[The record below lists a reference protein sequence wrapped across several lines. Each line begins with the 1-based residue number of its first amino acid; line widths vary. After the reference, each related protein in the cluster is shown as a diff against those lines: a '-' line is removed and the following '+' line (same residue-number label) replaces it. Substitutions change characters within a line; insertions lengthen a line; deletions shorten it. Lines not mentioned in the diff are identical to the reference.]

1 MQQRE
6 NRQFRQH
13 LGTMLGCA
21 LAVAALA
28 VFITLVGSSTR
39 AGAAAQG
46 APTLSSTITVTNTE
60 DSGPGSLRAA
70 IAQAAPGDTIN
81 FNVTGVINLTSAA
94 LTINKDLTI
103 SGPGANTLS
112 VERNSSAPDFKIF
125 TVESGATVAIH
136 GLSISQ
142 GRAAASSGGAG
153 GGTDNKGT
161 LTLDSCRLT
170 DNFAIDGGGG
180 IHNAGTMSLK
190 NCLIAANV
198 SEGVGGGISNDG
210 MLTISESVVEH
221 NEARGQIAGAGGGI
235 VNSGTLTLNN
245 STISSNFAR
254 IYGGALYNSGQTTIN
269 KSTIMEN
276 VCGVVTV
283 PAVKRGGGG
292 LYNKESGNLSIN
304 ASTIARNRLAVPL
317 GEFSPTPIADGVYN
331 AGTATVATSLIAL
344 NGWVGAPPFLDVEG
358 TFISQGYNLIGNGI
372 GSRGF
377 EHGVRHDQ
385 IGVGT
390 APLNPGLGSLR
401 NNGGPTPTAGLLC
414 GSPAI
419 DAGDDAITEPPL
431 SFTTDQRGRP
441 RRAGAHVDIGA
452 FEVQPESE
460 QCRILSISDA
470 SVVEGDSGEKLAV
483 FNVSLSA
490 PTADDVTFQYDMLS
504 NDTAVEMH
512 GIASGRDYIYIVGK
526 ATIAG
531 GETSTT
537 LSVPIRGDTN
547 FELDETFIV
556 RLKFVTNALIG
567 SGWGIGTIIND
578 DPSPVVQF
586 SAPAY
591 QVNEA
596 EGNAVITVTRTGN
609 TSDGFAVNYATVD
622 DPAAR
627 PCRDT
632 TTAPDVAS
640 ARCDYTSINDTLVF
654 APGQMQQSFN
664 VPIVDDA
671 HAEHAETL
679 KVVLNAPGGLVL
691 GDVKEATITIGDN
704 DTGAGA
710 NPIDDSAFFVRQHYL
725 DFLNRE
731 PEQAGFDAWMSV
743 LNRCPNRFNFNPA
756 SPSATCDRI
765 TVSAAFFNSP
775 EFREKAYLIY
785 RLYRVA
791 FNRRPR
797 YDEMVR
803 DIRSLTAQNAS
814 ELAGK
819 RFAYYTSLV
828 LRPEFRARYDALTD
842 DEYVNALIER
852 YIGMGNIPPDR
863 RLSRPFLILYLSSA
877 LRNRVD
883 ILLQVARS
891 LEVEAVEY
899 NGAFVAMQYFGYLR
913 RDAEETGYAAWLNYL
928 NTHPGDHRTMIN
940 GFLNSQEY
948 RLRFGAPQ

>member
-1 MQQRE
+1 
-6 NRQFRQH
+6 
-13 LGTMLGCA
+13 MLGCA
-21 LAVAALA
+21 LVVTLAA
-28 VFITLVGSSTR
+28 FITLVGSSTQ
-39 AGAAAQG
+39 ASATAQG
-46 APTLSSTITVTNTE
+46 APTLPAIITVTNTE
-60 DSGPGSLRAA
+60 DSGPGSLRTA
-70 IAQAAPGDTIN
+70 IAQAVPGDTIN
-81 FNVTGVINLTSAA
+81 FNVTGAINLSSGA
-94 LTINKDLTI
+94 LTINKDLII
-103 SGPGANTLS
+103 SGPGADILA
-112 VERNSSAPDFKIF
+112 VERNSSAPDFRIF
-125 TVESGATVAIH
+125 TVESGAKVAIY
-136 GLSISQ
+136 GLSISR
-142 GRAAASSGGAG
+142 GRSAASPGDAG
-153 GGTDNKGT
+153 GGIANNAT

-190 NCLIAANV
+190 NCLVAANV
-198 SEGVGGGISNDG
+198 SEGVGGGILNDG

-221 NEARGQIAGAGGGI
+221 NEARGEIAGAGGGI
-235 VNSGTLTLNN
+235 VNNGTLTLNN
-245 STISSNFAR
+245 STISYNFAR

-283 PAVKRGGGG
+283 PAVRRGGGG
-292 LYNKESGNLSIN
+292 VYNKESGNLSIN
-304 ASTIARNRLAVPL
+304 ASTIARNSNATPADEFPL
-317 GEFSPTPIADGVYN
+317 TPIADGVYN
-331 AGTATVATSLIAL
+331 AGTATVGTTIIAL
-344 NGWVGAPPFLDVEG
+344 NGRTGFTPWDVEG
-358 TFISQGYNLIGNGI
+358 AFISQGYNLISNALLSTGFANG
-372 GSRGF
+372 
-377 EHGVRHDQ
+377 VLHDK

-390 APLNPGLGSLR
+390 ALLNPGLGSLR
-401 NNGGPTPTAGLLC
+401 DNGGATPTAGLLC

-431 SFTTDQRGRP
+431 NFATDQRGRA

-452 FEVQPESE
+452 FEVQPGER
-460 QCRILSISDA
+460 CRMLSISDA
-470 SVVEGDSGEKLAV
+470 TVVEGDSGKKSAV
-483 FNVSLSA
+483 FNVTLSA
-490 PTADDVTFQYDMLS
+490 PTADDVTFDYDMLS
-504 NDTAVEMH
+504 NSTGIAIH
-512 GIASGRDYIYIVGK
+512 GIADNDYDYIAGK

-537 LSVPIRGDTN
+537 LSVPIHGDTK

-567 SGWGIGTIIND
+567 SGWGIGTIVND

-596 EGNAVITVTRTGN
+596 GGDAVITVTRTGN
-609 TSDGFAVNYATVD
+609 SSDGFSVNYATVD
-622 DPAAR
+622 DPDAR

-632 TTAPDVAS
+632 TPAPDVAS
-640 ARCDYTSINDTLVF
+640 ARCDYTSIKDTLVF

-664 VPIVDDA
+664 VPIIDDA
-671 HAEHAETL
+671 HAEQAETL
-679 KVVLNAPGGLVL
+679 KVVLIAPGGLVL
-691 GDVKEATITIGDN
+691 GAVREATITIGDN

-710 NPIDDSAFFVRQHYL
+710 NPIDESAFFVRQHYL

-731 PEQAGFDAWMSV
+731 PEQSGFDAWMNV
-743 LNRCPNRFNFNPA
+743 LNRCPNRFNFDPA
-756 SPSATCDRI
+756 SPSAACDRI
-765 TVSAAFFNSP
+765 TVSMAFFNSP

-803 DIRSLTAQNAS
+803 DIRSLTGRNES

-819 RFAYYTSLV
+819 RFAYYTNLV
-828 LRPEFRARYDALTD
+828 MRPEFRARYDALTD
-842 DEYVNALIER
+842 NEYVDALLER
-852 YIGMGNIPPDR
+852 YSGMGNIPPDQ
-863 RLSRPFLILYLSSA
+863 RLPRFILVVSLSSA
-877 LRNRVD
+877 LRNRTD
-883 ILLQVARS
+883 ILLRVAQS
-891 LEVEAVEY
+891 PEVNAVEF

-913 RDAEETGYAAWLNYL
+913 RDAEETGYVAWLNYL
-928 NTHPGDHRTMIN
+928 NAHPGDYRTMVN